1 MKKVLAYGV
10 GYLAGMTVMTLIV
23 APVVFCL
30 FWMVIGIG
38 SFVTWSLPA
47 VVPSVWLVIRLSIS
61 IGWVVSIFFLLS
73 KEGNEAVKDFAE
85 DVFKL

>member
-1 MKKVLAYGV
+1 MKKVLAYGAGCLV
-10 GYLAGMTVMTLIV
+10 GMLLVTLV
-23 APVVFCL
+23 AAPVVFCL

-47 VVPSVWLVIRLSIS
+47 AVPSVWLAIRLSIS

>member
-1 MKKVLAYGV
+1 MKNVLKYGV
-10 GYLAGMTVMTLIV
+10 AYIVGMLLVTPIV
-23 APVVFCL
+23 AAAAFSL
-30 FWMVIGIG
+30 FWVVIGIV
-38 SFVTWSLPA
+38 SFVTWSLPL
-47 VVPSVWLVIRLSIS
+47 VIPSVWFSIRLSIS